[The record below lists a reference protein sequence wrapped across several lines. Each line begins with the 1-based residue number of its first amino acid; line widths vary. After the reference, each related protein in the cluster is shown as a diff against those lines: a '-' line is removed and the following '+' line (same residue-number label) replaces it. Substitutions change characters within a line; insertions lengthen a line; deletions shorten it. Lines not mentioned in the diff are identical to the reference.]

1 MESYHAD
8 SESPTIRGT
17 QSSQRVRVEAVVP
30 VVDECVVVDV
40 EEVDDVNVVEEEKL
54 DVSVTPVVLLVN
66 EVLLLVVFVSVIC
79 VEV

>member
-1 MESYHAD
+1 
-8 SESPTIRGT
+8 
-17 QSSQRVRVEAVVP
+17 VP